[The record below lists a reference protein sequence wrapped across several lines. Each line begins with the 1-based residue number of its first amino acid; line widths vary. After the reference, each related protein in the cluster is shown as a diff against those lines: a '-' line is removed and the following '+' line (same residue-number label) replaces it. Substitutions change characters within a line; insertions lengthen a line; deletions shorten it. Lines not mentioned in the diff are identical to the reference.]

1 MNRLLE
7 IGFDPAGRWVL
18 VNEALDYSLARHST
32 QQNIL
37 YAFVSDGQ
45 VMYVGKTVQPLAR
58 RMSGYRKPASTQ
70 STNIRN
76 HNSIRN
82 LLERGSAVEILALP
96 DNGLLHYGQFHL
108 NLAAALEDDL
118 IRVIDPPWNGGN
130 VDDGI
135 HPPATPDEC
144 ARDEAD
150 VKEPLP
156 PAVSGF
162 TFILQP
168 TYFTKGF
175 FNVGVAAQ
183 DLLGQDGATIEI
195 FLGDDPQ
202 PILGTVNRSANSN
215 GAPRIMGGVGL
226 RNWFQAVATVSTPMS
241 VEVLSPT
248 SVHLCAP
255 VRQTDAAASALRLAR
270 TSQDAIWPRRKDFHV
285 LTYAEEGF
293 APLNIYAREHGFEG
307 ATLGDFADEVNRLNE
322 PGSLH
327 PHAPVSAVPRS
338 VVRDTED
345 PIALR
350 DQIVAFLRANETSIH
365 AKKLLLDFGTPR
377 VASFVVTAIEQ
388 ALAAAAPLLDEVVI
402 VE

>member
-1 MNRLLE
+1 M
-7 IGFDPAGRWVL
+7 
-18 VNEALDYSLARHST
+18 
-32 QQNIL
+32 
-37 YAFVSDGQ
+37 
-45 VMYVGKTVQPLAR
+45 
-58 RMSGYRKPASTQ
+58 
-70 STNIRN
+70 
-76 HNSIRN
+76 
-82 LLERGSAVEILALP
+82 
-96 DNGLLHYGQFHL
+96 
-108 NLAAALEDDL
+108 
-118 IRVIDPPWNGGN
+118 
-130 VDDGI
+130 
-135 HPPATPDEC
+135 
-144 ARDEAD
+144 
-150 VKEPLP
+150 KEPLP